1 MRVKFGETN
10 ACLPKFG
17 LDLPLGKIPSLAS
30 NKCFSTLS
38 KKDFIQIP
46 FPRTPV
52 EEMETPFCDVTKQ
65 LPPTKPA
72 FSLFPKFT
80 LRLLGGA
87 AG

>member
-17 LDLPLGKIPSLAS
+17 LDLPVGKIPSLAS

-65 LPPTKPA
+65 LPQLNLLSPYFPS
-72 FSLFPKFT
+72 SLCVC
-80 LRLLGGA
+80 
-87 AG
+87 